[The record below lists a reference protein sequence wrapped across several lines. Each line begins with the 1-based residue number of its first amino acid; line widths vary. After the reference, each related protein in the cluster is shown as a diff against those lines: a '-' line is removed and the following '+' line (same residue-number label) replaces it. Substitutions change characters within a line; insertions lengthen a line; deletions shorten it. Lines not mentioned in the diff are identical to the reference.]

1 MSCEEL
7 KPILAEQAR
16 ILSDIRADL
25 RETDA
30 RQIRLIEGLTTLTKD
45 VVTTSRPSHT
55 IQIGGFVLAVTLLLL
70 NLLGLRISAGRH
82 GISIETET
90 GGRTSSSTSHSGGRV
105 ESQAV
110 SVHERETDNRGRPQP

>member
-90 GGRTSSSTSHSGGRV
+90 GGRTSSSTSDSGGRM
-105 ESQAV
+105 ESEAL
-110 SVHERETDNRGRPQP
+110 SVHERETDNRSGS